1 MVKHVIAFNFAV
13 WKFRLPAA
21 AAKLERTEDWL
32 VSRLTELAR
41 SYLSACPGP
50 KPKKRRSLDPFTDVS
65 LHNHSVLSAPPDA
78 ALCYTDGSA
87 SPNPG
92 PSGAGIS
99 FFLPSHNLIID
110 LGASLGLG
118 TNNAAEIHALGSA
131 LHFIPSIISSFN
143 IKHFFIFSDS
153 KLALNATCSKH
164 LPLVN
169 RDATLLLRKIFREV
183 NSSCSLYLKWVRGHS
198 AIGGNERVDRIAKI
212 FASAPLLPNTPGPYT
227 FHYFQ
232 HYHPFSFFCPLVD
245 LPASFFIRNLPV
257 PPSAG
262 LVSRDS
268 SDELDF
274 KHSD

>member
-50 KPKKRRSLDPFTDVS
+50 KPKKRHSLDPFTDVS

-78 ALCYTDGSA
+78 ALCYTDLLF
-87 SPNPG
+87 P
-92 PSGAGIS
+92 
-99 FFLPSHNLIID
+99 NLIID
-110 LGASLGLG
+110 LGASLGPG

-245 LPASFFIRNLPV
+245 LPVSFFIRNLPV

-262 LVSRDS
+262 LVSRDP